1 MFPLPL
7 GERGR
12 GEGERVR
19 VRGNAGR
26 MERWQH
32 ILKKSLI
39 RGQQISEEFDLDRE
53 KIEKVI
59 AEYPARINPY
69 FRGLIKEKED
79 PLYQQVMPDEEELC
93 DDVGMD
99 DPLNEEGDSPV
110 PSVVHRY
117 EDRVLLMVTH
127 QCPIFCRFCT
137 RKRFIGKAPVS
148 REMVRRGIDYIRTHK
163 EIKDVILSGGDP
175 LILKDK
181 ELEEILKALREI
193 PHLDIIRIGTRVPSA
208 LPQRITK
215 RLCTMLRKYHPLY
228 ININFIHPREIT
240 AEAATACNKLAD
252 AGIPLGSQTV
262 LLKGIN
268 DDPRTIKELM
278 QKLLA
283 IRVKPYY
290 LYQADLT
297 RGTEHMR
304 TSVECG
310 LDIISSLQGRVSG
323 MAIPKFVIDLPG
335 GGGKMPILP
344 PGYVIEMNE
353 REIII
358 KNHEDKIYT
367 YPQPEE
373 GKVFSGHSEACDSR
387 PRNLISKG

>member
-1 MFPLPL
+1 
-7 GERGR
+7 
-12 GEGERVR
+12 
-19 VRGNAGR
+19 

-39 RGQQISEEFDLDRE
+39 KTEQISTAFDLESEKTDR
-53 KIEKVI
+53 VI

-69 FRGLIKEKED
+69 FMSLIQKKDD
-79 PLYQQVMPDEEELC
+79 PIYKQVVPDEREIY

-110 PSVVHRY
+110 PSIVHRY
-117 EDRVLLMVTH
+117 KDRALLMVTN
-127 QCPIFCRFCT
+127 QCAIYCRFCT
-137 RKRFIGKAPVS
+137 RKRLVGKRPIS
-148 REMVRRGIDYIRTHK
+148 REMVRRGIDYIRDRE

-181 ELEEILKALREI
+181 ALEEILERVRSI
-193 PHLDIIRIGTRVPSA
+193 PHIEVIRIGTRMPCA

-215 RLCTMLRKYHPLY
+215 NLCRMLKKYHPLY

-240 AEAATACNKLAD
+240 KEVATACNRLAD

-268 DDPRTIKELM
+268 DDLETIKELM
-278 QKLLA
+278 QRLIA

-304 TSVECG
+304 TTVECG
-310 LDIISSLQGRVSG
+310 LDILRGLQGHISG
-323 MAIPKFVIDLPG
+323 FAIPKFMIDLPG
-335 GGGKMPILP
+335 GGGKIALLP
-344 PGYVIEMNE
+344 SDTVIEMNE
-353 REIII
+353 IEVIV
-358 KNHEDKIYT
+358 KNYKNKIYH
-367 YPQPEE
+367 YPQVTAEKAGYE
-373 GKVFSGHSEACDSR
+373 WGRG
-387 PRNLISKG
+387 N